1 MHGYSLHLVLPKG
14 GRDKGW
20 IVEGVRGKEV
30 KIGNNGQDEV
40 RFMFFSKVYGT
51 ELSIVEYIVF
61 HSLEMEIHYS
71 QRAA

>member
-1 MHGYSLHLVLPKG
+1 M
-14 GRDKGW
+14 
-20 IVEGVRGKEV
+20 KEV